1 MSWLHIRD
9 PIHGFIR
16 LNELEKEIIQTF
28 PFQRLRFVHQLGTTP
43 WAYPSGVHTRFV
55 HSLGVLQ
62 MASLVLERFRFL
74 GIGINEEDENIFRI
88 ACLLHDIGHP
98 PFSHVGEDMKLFEQG
113 LDHEKMGERIIR
125 ETRLIEILNKIN
137 TNAIDRII
145 FIITGKGIPVTK
157 FDTIFYS
164 ILTGQAGIDR
174 MDYLLRDSYFLGV
187 AYGKFD
193 LPRLLETLCFNEEYN
208 IFCEE
213 GGIHALEQF
222 ILARYFMFTEVYFHK
237 TRRILDYHL
246 SRAINAFLIDKLQ
259 VPNFPTNAEEY
270 LKLNDNEILS
280 WIINQGNFREIF
292 FNRKFFRKIRRDSGD
307 HPTDGE
313 IVIWEWLEDT
323 LKREFSRDD
332 FYFDRADKAPYK
344 FEKPDESIRVFKK
357 NTISLI
363 ERESKLVSLLTPIN
377 KRNVYASNDKREE
390 ISTFVEDFLRKRRA

>member
-1 MSWLHIRD
+1 
-9 PIHGFIR
+9 
-16 LNELEKEIIQTF
+16 
-28 PFQRLRFVHQLGTTP
+28 
-43 WAYPSGVHTRFV
+43 
-55 HSLGVLQ
+55 
-62 MASLVLERFRFL
+62 
-74 GIGINEEDENIFRI
+74 
-88 ACLLHDIGHP
+88 
-98 PFSHVGEDMKLFEQG
+98 MKLFEEG

-125 ETRLIEILNKIN
+125 ETRLIEIINKIN
-137 TNAIDRII
+137 VNAIDRIV
-145 FIITGKGIPVTK
+145 FIITGKGRPLSK
-157 FDTIFYS
+157 YDTIFYF

-193 LPRLLETLCFNEEYN
+193 LPRLLETLCYNEEYN
-208 IFCEE
+208 IFWEE

-246 SRAINAFLIDKLQ
+246 SRAISAFLIDKMH
-259 VPNFPTNAEEY
+259 VPNFPTNIGEY

-280 WIINQGNFREIF
+280 WIINQGDFQEIF
-292 FNRKFFRKIRRDSGD
+292 LNRKFFRKIRQDSGD
-307 HPTDGE
+307 HPTDRE

-344 FEKPDESIRVFKK
+344 FEKPDEPIRVFKK
-357 NTISLI
+357 GKISLI

-377 KRNVYASNDKREE
+377 KRNVYASRDKREE
-390 ISTFVEDFLRKRRA
+390 LSNFVENFLRERRA